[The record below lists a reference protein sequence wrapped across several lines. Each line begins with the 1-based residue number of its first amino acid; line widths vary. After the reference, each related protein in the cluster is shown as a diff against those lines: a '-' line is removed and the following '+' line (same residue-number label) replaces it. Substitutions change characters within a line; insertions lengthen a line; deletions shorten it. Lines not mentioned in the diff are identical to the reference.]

1 VPFAATTLHLHIPG
15 LRGRGTEAVQDE
27 VGVGLERISGRK
39 ARVVFTHD
47 LERLHT
53 PIALDIGAVT
63 PPEIALAILGDV
75 IATRRSRA
83 ADGAAT
89 NQNKD
94 ITCPSRCPT

>member
-1 VPFAATTLHLHIPG
+1 
-15 LRGRGTEAVQDE
+15 
-27 VGVGLERISGRK
+27 
-39 ARVVFTHD
+39 VFTHD
-47 LERLHT
+47 LERLRT

-83 ADGAAT
+83 AT

-94 ITCPSRCPT
+94 ITCPSPCPT